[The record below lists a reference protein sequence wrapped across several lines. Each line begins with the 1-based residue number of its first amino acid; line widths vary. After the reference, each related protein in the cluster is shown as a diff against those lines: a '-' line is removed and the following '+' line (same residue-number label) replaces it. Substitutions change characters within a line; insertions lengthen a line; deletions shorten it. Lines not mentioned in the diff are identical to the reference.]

1 MAGSDFIIAYRY
13 MLKSARFHESKDD
26 PETIIFSVANAF
38 EDCNKDFQ
46 ALRAIGTKLWHA
58 SDNDGG
64 NGTDKV
70 QDAAIEYLRKSL
82 DMTRDSDFQK
92 GATCMILWKFYST
105 KKERQRAIDTLDCAL
120 EAFIKVSVETGSV
133 TQKQLDDVYDRGY
146 LLLVKANIYS
156 DMDKKD
162 VALQVYNEARRAAG
176 DETIYGYWLNNLTEL
191 FDEKFD
197 PDGHRLMEV
206 LKSWSEKERRL
217 WFESCLCYYPEMS
230 SLERI
235 YRAAKLSGETE
246 LILDWLTAFEKSL
259 SPRSL
264 TSLNLKAAQATF
276 YLKVVGNVEKAK
288 EALQSALASQPKLD
302 GSEDYIL
309 QLRISVLRMDLA
321 NLIFSQFRASSD
333 PDRKDTLLSEL
344 KTLPGMKSDD
354 VSLKE
359 TNSFFSLK
367 VINTLTRQ
375 S

>member
-1 MAGSDFIIAYRY
+1 MS
-13 MLKSARFHESKDD
+13 KSARFHESKDG
-26 PETIIFSVANAF
+26 PETIILSVADAF

-46 ALRAIGTKLWHA
+46 AFRAIGTKLWYA

-64 NGTDKV
+64 NDTDKV

-82 DMTRDSDFQK
+82 DMTRDNDFQK
-92 GATCMILWKFYST
+92 GATSIILWNFYSA
-105 KKERQRAIDTLDCAL
+105 KKEQQRAIDTLDCAL
-120 EAFIKVSVETGSV
+120 EAFSKVSVETGSV
-133 TQKQLDDVYDRGY
+133 TQKQLDNIYQRYY
-146 LLLVKANIYS
+146 LLLLKANLYS
-156 DMDKKD
+156 NIDKKD
-162 VALQVYNEARRAAG
+162 MALQVYNEARSAAG
-176 DETIYGYWLNNLTEL
+176 DDTIYGYWLNNLTEL

-217 WFESCLCYYPEMS
+217 WFNNCLCYYPETS

-246 LILDWLTAFEKSL
+246 LILDWLTAFERSL

-264 TSLNLKAAQATF
+264 TSLNLKATQATF
-276 YLKVVGNVEKAK
+276 YLKVIGNVEKAK

-302 GSEDYIL
+302 GSEEYIL

-333 PDRKDTLLSEL
+333 PDRKDLLLSEL

-354 VSLKE
+354 VSLSE
-359 TNSFFSLK
+359 TNSSFSLK
-367 VINTLTRQ
+367 VINTLTGHG
-375 S
+375 